1 MPTVYLATLNEHKV
15 QELIA
20 ILATLGRRD
29 LDVRPAAAIAPDLI
43 WDEVGSSFVENARIK
58 ALAVRDALGKRGMA
72 DAAWVLADDSG
83 LEVDALGGQPGVHSS
98 RYAGAGATAE
108 ANNAKLRAALAKLDP
123 ERRRQFPARFTC
135 ALCFIDER
143 GREQAFTGVCEGAV
157 VADARG
163 RHGFGYDPLFIV
175 QGRDGLTMA
184 ELPEE
189 EKNRLSHRRK
199 ALDLWLGAIS

>member
-20 ILATLGRRD
+20 ILAALGRRD
-29 LDVRPAAAIAPDLI
+29 LDVRPASTIAPDLV
-43 WDEVGSSFVENARIK
+43 WDEVGASFVDNARIK
-58 ALAVRDALGKRGMA
+58 ALAVREALLKHGMA
-72 DAAWVLADDSG
+72 AAWVLADDSG
-83 LEVDALGGQPGVHSS
+83 LEVDALNRQPGVHSA

-108 ANNAKLRAALAKLDP
+108 ANNAKLRSELAKLDP

-135 ALCFIDER
+135 ALYFIDER

-163 RHGFGYDPLFIV
+163 RHGFGYDPLFVV

-184 ELPEE
+184 ELPEA

-199 ALDLWLGAIS
+199 ALDLWLEAIS